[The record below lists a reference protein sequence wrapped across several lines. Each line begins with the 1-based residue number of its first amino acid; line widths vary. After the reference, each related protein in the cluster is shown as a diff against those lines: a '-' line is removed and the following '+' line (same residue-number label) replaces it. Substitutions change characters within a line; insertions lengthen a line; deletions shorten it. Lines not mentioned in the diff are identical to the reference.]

1 MILDT
6 VIALAVIA
14 LAVKLVQDGRRHAQQ
29 IAAGKALDR
38 ALAPEPL
45 KAKYACA
52 MSDDEIHELSIG
64 RWQD

>member
-1 MILDT
+1 MLFDT
-6 VIALAVIA
+6 VIAFAVIA
-14 LAVKLVQDGRRHAQQ
+14 LAVKLVHDGRRHAQQ

-52 MSDDEIHELSIG
+52 
-64 RWQD
+64 

>member
-6 VIALAVIA
+6 VIALALIA
-14 LAVKLVQDGRRHAQQ
+14 LAVKLVHDGRLHAQQ
-29 IAAGKALDR
+29 LAAGKALDR

-45 KAKYACA
+45 TAKYFCA
-52 MSDDEIHELSIG
+52 MSDEEAHELSVG

>member
-14 LAVKLVQDGRRHAQQ
+14 LAVKLVHGRTTPRATDSRR
-29 IAAGKALDR
+29 KALDR

-52 MSDDEIHELSIG
+52 MSDRRSHKP
-64 RWQD
+64 